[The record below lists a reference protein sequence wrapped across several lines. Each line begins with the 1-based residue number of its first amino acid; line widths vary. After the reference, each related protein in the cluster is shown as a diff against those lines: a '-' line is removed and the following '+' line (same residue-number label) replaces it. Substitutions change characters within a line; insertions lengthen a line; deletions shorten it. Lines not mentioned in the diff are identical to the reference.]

1 MAKVAKTKHSGT
13 YKNLVG
19 ATNYVNNLSNLVNQF
34 VPIYQTILD
43 TINNP
48 NEISNIYQLL
58 DNITEELNANGNECE
73 LEFMANNK
81 FILTTYTGNGNCIIN
96 VLPGGANISCSVGI
110 CGTANLLYTD
120 TYNFY

>member
-1 MAKVAKTKHSGT
+1 MLKFLGWQGVYINPLPAYLLLMIVIVINNNG
-13 YKNLVG
+13 V
-19 ATNYVNNLSNLVNQF
+19 VNVNQLQM
-34 VPIYQTILD
+34 VY
-43 TINNP
+43 
-48 NEISNIYQLL
+48 
-58 DNITEELNANGNECE
+58 ECE

>member
-1 MAKVAKTKHSGT
+1 M
-13 YKNLVG
+13 L
-19 ATNYVNNLSNLVNQF
+19 TNYVNNLSNLVNQF
-34 VPIYQTILD
+34 VPIYQTI
-43 TINNP
+43 
-48 NEISNIYQLL
+48 L

-120 TYNFY
+120 TYNF

>member
-1 MAKVAKTKHSGT
+1 MVIRIKIALQLWAI
-13 YKNLVG
+13 LVICRMQKFG
-19 ATNYVNNLSNLVNQF
+19 KLSNLVNQF

-43 TINNP
+43 TVDNP

-58 DNITEELNANGNECE
+58 DNITEELNASGNDCE
-73 LEFMANNK
+73 LEFMANNQ
-81 FILTTYTGNGNCIIN
+81 FILTTYTSNGNCIIN
-96 VLPGGANISCSVGI
+96 VLPGGANINCSVGI